1 MTDKESP
8 KHIVPLVLPTQ
19 LESKDS
25 DSEDDKMED
34 GETLK
39 NEDTKTVVYDE
50 DIDGHKSAAF
60 LEIFKATCRDD
71 HLNEEA
77 SKKVCHCIM
86 RIEYCFIFK

>member
-1 MTDKESP
+1 MTDKESH

-39 NEDTKTVVYDE
+39 NEDTKAVVYDE
-50 DIDGHKSAAF
+50 DIDHRRTQKCPISG
-60 LEIFKATCRDD
+60 
-71 HLNEEA
+71 N
-77 SKKVCHCIM
+77 
-86 RIEYCFIFK
+86 